1 MVNKSINYHYIWFSF
16 IPLQIAGATVAGLG
30 LYFLMKE
37 NDISAIMGHA
47 FMTIVASVVVAA
59 GLLMILTSVVGI
71 VGAIAL
77 SKELILGVSI
87 LIST

>member
-1 MVNKSINYHYIWFSF
+1 M
-16 IPLQIAGATVAGLG
+16 AGLG

-87 LIST
+87 LVST